1 MQEKYFEPCNILY
14 YEINVKIFEKLG
26 RRIEFKKKKKYVQS
40 YLVRYLQV
48 RKFLRLNDNDNF
60 NRNDNYNFNFAFC
73 NIQIIL
79 FDSRKRELSDR
90 YFF

>member
-14 YEINVKIFEKLG
+14 NEINVKIFEKLG

-40 YLVRYLQV
+40 YLVQV

-60 NRNDNYNFNFAFC
+60 NRIDNYNFNFAFC
-73 NIQIIL
+73 NIQIIF
-79 FDSRKRELSDR
+79 FDSRNR
-90 YFF
+90 